1 MSQPPSWIAG
11 LVLASVIALFAW
23 RVRAL
28 SASGALAAVGVGT
41 AAVTAGWDWGALLV
55 LYFTSSSV
63 LSRFRSR
70 EKEARTS
77 GRLEKS
83 GARDAWQVLANGGL
97 FAASA
102 IAYAADPRFFW
113 QLTGAGALAASAA
126 DTWATEL
133 GVLSSHRP
141 RSILTF
147 KPVETG
153 VSGGVTLHGFGAA
166 LGAAAFMA
174 LLTRAFGW
182 PMAGAL
188 AAVAGG
194 LGGCVL
200 DSVLGA
206 ALQAQRH
213 CAVCDMATEQR
224 IHRCGTATVRV
235 GGIGALDNDGVN
247 LLATAGGA
255 AVGAA
260 IAAAVT

>member
-1 MSQPPSWIAG
+1 MAG
-11 LVLASVIALFAW
+11 LVLATVIALLAW
-23 RVRAL
+23 RARAL
-28 SASGALAAVGVGT
+28 SASGAVAAVAVGT
-41 AAVTAGWDWGALLV
+41 AAMTAGWDWGALLV
-55 LYFTSSSV
+55 LYFASSSV
-63 LSRFRSR
+63 LSRFRAR

-77 GRLEKS
+77 GRVEKS
-83 GARDAWQVLANGGL
+83 GARDAWQVLANGAL

-102 IAYAADPRFFW
+102 IAYAAEPRIAW

-133 GVLSSHRP
+133 GVLSPHRP
-141 RSILTF
+141 RSILTLR
-147 KPVETG
+147 PVDTG

-166 LGAAAFMA
+166 LGAAAFIA

-182 PMAGAL
+182 PAAGAL

-206 ALQAQRH
+206 ALQARRH
-213 CAVCDMATEQR
+213 CPVCDAATEQR
-224 IHRCGTATVRV
+224 VHRCGTATVQV
-235 GGIGALDNDGVN
+235 GGVGALDNDGVN

-260 IAAAVT
+260 IGVAIT

>member
-1 MSQPPSWIAG
+1 MAG
-11 LVLASVIALFAW
+11 LVLASAIALLAW
-23 RVRAL
+23 RARAL
-28 SASGALAAVGVGT
+28 SASGAVAAVAVGT
-41 AAVTAGWDWGALLV
+41 AAMTAGWDWGALLV

-63 LSRFRSR
+63 LSRFRAG
-70 EKEARTS
+70 EKEARTG
-77 GRLEKS
+77 GRVEKS

-102 IAYAADPRFFW
+102 IAYAAEPRLLW

-133 GVLSSHRP
+133 GVLSPHRP

-147 KPVETG
+147 RTVETG

-166 LGAAAFMA
+166 FAASTFIA
-174 LLTRAFGW
+174 LLTRLFGW
-182 PMAGAL
+182 PMTGML

-206 ALQAQRH
+206 AVQARRH
-213 CAVCDMATEQR
+213 CPVCDSATEQR
-224 IHRCGTATVRV
+224 VHRCGTATVRV

-260 IAAAVT
+260 IAVAVT